1 MRWLWLPLNQRAP
14 ESDPTST
21 RVLTMK
27 VRCKPGDLALVVRDE
42 PQCSENVGKL
52 VRVRGPLQFSAH
64 YGDLPTWLIDPVTAT
79 DWQISDRTG
88 RCRNHRIALR
98 DQVEHPDAWL
108 LPLAHGMD
116 TLAMSQKLACIEHE
130 STPQGSSPIL
140 TWG

>member
-52 VRVRGPLQFSAH
+52 VRVRGPVQFSAH
-64 YGDLPTWLIDPVTAT
+64 YGSLPTWLIYPVTST
-79 DWQISDRTG
+79 DWQITDRLG
-88 RCRNHRIALR
+88 RCLKRCVAVN

-108 LPLAHGMD
+108 LPLAHGIEE
-116 TLAMSQKLACIEHE
+116 LAQSQPLALPVNEWNA
-130 STPQGSSPIL
+130 QGGQLIFS
-140 TWG
+140 